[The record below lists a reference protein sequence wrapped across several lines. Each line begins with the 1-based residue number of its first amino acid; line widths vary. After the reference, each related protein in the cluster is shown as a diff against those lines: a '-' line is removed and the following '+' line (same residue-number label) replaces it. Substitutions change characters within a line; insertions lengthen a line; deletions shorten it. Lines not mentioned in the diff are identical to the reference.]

1 MLRVWSSSGEELA
14 CMPLAQVRDVRTL
27 KRHLRST
34 CGLPACFQK
43 LFRIPSAVR
52 KDLNDDLLSVFKSLG
67 QAIDVQLVA
76 VTCSDDTILSL
87 EVLEAVR
94 NSELSAARLLFEA
107 GANTECRDPHGNT
120 PLMLASANG
129 HIQMLCFLLEAGAR
143 LNSQDHNQKTALNL
157 AAAHGYAEIVSLLL
171 EAGLDKDWQ
180 DVHGTTP
187 LISACIAHH
196 VKVVEVLLAAK
207 ASTDKI
213 QQHGSTALMWASAKG
228 HTRIVSLLLE
238 ARASTDEGGVDSTAL
253 IDAAINDNIDSVYLL
268 LNARAAISSV
278 DKHGKTALAWASSL
292 GHDEVSDLL
301 LTFESRLAHELRIRW
316 QDPLADEDSITQQER
331 EQSGSQGRAGTV
343 TCEYYDPA
351 SLAMELYAMA
361 MYPVDDFKMLRGGLL
376 HLIGEFQLWWSA
388 ILNFT
393 DFQSCAPRVGHYR
406 WGETVARLESQRM

>member
-1 MLRVWSSSGEELA
+1 
-14 CMPLAQVRDVRTL
+14 MPLAQVRDVRTL

-301 LTFESRLAHELRIRW
+301 LTFESRLAHASAW
-316 QDPLADEDSITQQER
+316 PLA
-331 EQSGSQGRAGTV
+331 
-343 TCEYYDPA
+343 
-351 SLAMELYAMA
+351 
-361 MYPVDDFKMLRGGLL
+361 
-376 HLIGEFQLWWSA
+376 
-388 ILNFT
+388 
-393 DFQSCAPRVGHYR
+393 
-406 WGETVARLESQRM
+406 

>member
-14 CMPLAQVRDVRTL
+14 CMPLAQVGDVRTL

-87 EVLEAVR
+87 EILEAVR

-196 VKVVEVLLAAK
+196 VRVVEVLLAAK

-268 LNARAAISSV
+268 LNAR
-278 DKHGKTALAWASSL
+278 
-292 GHDEVSDLL
+292 
-301 LTFESRLAHELRIRW
+301 ELRIRW

-331 EQSGSQGRAGTV
+331 EQSGSQGRAG
-343 TCEYYDPA
+343 
-351 SLAMELYAMA
+351 
-361 MYPVDDFKMLRGGLL
+361 
-376 HLIGEFQLWWSA
+376 A

-406 WGETVARLESQRM
+406 LNHPQSDWVNQAGNTNAEPLRRQVSPDGFCEDAVAVALCPASRSAVGAVKSLRPSGLLFREVFVISSRTQFFVGSMTAGFFCCVALTQPPHS